1 MSEFIVSARKYRP
14 ATFRSVVGQ
23 KHITSTLQNAIERGQ
38 LAHAYLFCGPRGV
51 GKTTCAR
58 IFAKAINCLHPHG
71 AEACNECESCRSF
84 NEGRSLNIHE
94 LDAASNN
101 SVEDIRTLI
110 EQVRIIPQVGRYSV
124 FIIDEVHMLSAA
136 AFNAFLK
143 TLEEPPAHAIFILA
157 TTEKHKIIP
166 TILSRCQIYDFNRIR
181 VEDAVD
187 YLRYIASQE
196 GVTADEESLNLIAQ
210 KADGGMRD
218 ALSMFDKAVS
228 FCGTSLDYRHV
239 AQTLNVLDYD
249 TYFGITDRLLA
260 GNYVEALVAFD
271 EVLSKGFSGQTFM
284 AGLNRHM
291 RDLLMAKRPETLRL
305 IEMTGTLL
313 ERYRAQAEACE
324 VGFLFGAISIL
335 TELDAKIRQSSNQ
348 RLLVELG
355 LMKIS
360 GLGQKK
366 NEGLT
371 SSAEYPLPELTP
383 RPAAAPASTATPR
396 PAAPTAA
403 ASPASAT
410 TPTTGPAAST
420 APAAAKAPAAP
431 AAEAASPAAPTQE
444 PTAAQTAA
452 PATELSA
459 ATTGPAT
466 GATTKAATGV
476 ATGTTAGTATGA
488 ATGTATVTGTATGP
502 AATAGTAT
510 GTARRTATARRPLVS
525 GTSLSAMI
533 AAAGA
538 PESDPA
544 EAEKAVTAAP
554 VIDPASAEK
563 LEAARDRILQ
573 LIRER
578 RPRFVAAF
586 ELMTVR
592 GNTLSVS
599 VPTTELRDEI
609 LRSRTAMLTRI
620 ARLAGI
626 EGALEL
632 EVTVNEQVRATRP
645 IRLEDRVKYLTEKN
659 PLVAELRKALDLEVE

>member
-1 MSEFIVSARKYRP
+1 MSDFIVSARKYRP

-58 IFAKAINCLHPHG
+58 IFAKAINCLAPDG

-181 VEDAVD
+181 VEDSVE
-187 YLRYIASQE
+187 YLKYIASQE
-196 GVTADEESLNLIAQ
+196 GISADEESLNLIAQ

-228 FCGTSLDYRHV
+228 FCGTALDYRNV

-249 TYFGITDRLLA
+249 TYFSVTEMLLA
-260 GNYVEALVAFD
+260 GNYVDVLVAFD
-271 EVLSKGFSGQTFM
+271 SVLSKGFSGQTFM
-284 AGLNRHM
+284 SGMNRHM
-291 RDLLMAKRPETLRL
+291 RDLLMARQPDTLRL

-313 ERYRAQAEACE
+313 ERYRTQAGACSVE
-324 VGFLFGAISIL
+324 FLFGAISVL
-335 TELDAKIRQSSNQ
+335 TELDGKIRQSSNQ

-355 LMKIS
+355 LMKIA

-366 NEGLT
+366 NDTLT
-371 SSAEYPLPELTP
+371 SSGEYRRPELTP
-383 RPAAAPASTATPR
+383 
-396 PAAPTAA
+396 PTAA
-403 ASPASAT
+403 AAVAATPAAQPQPDPATRPGPNPVPAAPQQSAAVQPGQASQPASAPIPAPAPQPAAPRPE
-410 TPTTGPAAST
+410 TPAQSAAAPGPAP
-420 APAAAKAPAAP
+420 APAARPEASKPAPQP
-431 AAEAASPAAPTQE
+431 
-444 PTAAQTAA
+444 
-452 PATELSA
+452 
-459 ATTGPAT
+459 
-466 GATTKAATGV
+466 V
-476 ATGTTAGTATGA
+476 
-488 ATGTATVTGTATGP
+488 
-502 AATAGTAT
+502 
-510 GTARRTATARRPLVS
+510 RRPLIS
-525 GTSLSAMI
+525 GTSLSELLAS
-533 AAAGA
+533 AGSNPDEEPSEQETA
-538 PESDPA
+538 EPEVA
-544 EAEKAVTAAP
+544 T
-554 VIDPASAEK
+554 IDPECERK
-563 LEAARDRILQ
+563 LERAREKILN

-578 RPRFVAAF
+578 RPRFVPAF
-586 ELMTVR
+586 ELMRVQ
-592 GNTLSVS
+592 GNTISLS
-599 VPTTELRDEI
+599 VPTSELREEI
-609 LRSRTAMLTRI
+609 LRSKTGMLMRI
-620 ARLAGI
+620 AELAGI
-626 EGALEL
+626 TGAIEL
-632 EVTVNEQVRATRP
+632 EVVVNEEIRAARP
-645 IRLEDRVKYLTEKN
+645 IKLEDRVKYMTEKN
-659 PLVAELRKALDLEVE
+659 PLIAELRKALDLEVE